1 MDKNNWIDDVLLEC
15 EHVETPRSWLWW
27 SLCCSISAAMA
38 NNYYL
43 VTLKGAVIYKA
54 NIYVLLL
61 GESGL
66 GKNFP
71 VKLSRRLVDR
81 ADVTRVIAGRSSI
94 QAIIKELS
102 LAKSREHKG
111 PISDSRGFVVN
122 GELSTAIIKD
132 PDSLTILTDLY
143 DGNDNW
149 VNLLKGSGAEK
160 LKDPY
165 ITALFGSSHSHFY
178 ESVPQVNIEGGYV
191 GRNLIIEEQ
200 KRYKD
205 TDLLDEDD
213 GEVDENSFPFA
224 KFIPHIEKIAAEG
237 GRLIPNADAKALFNS
252 FRKSWRSKQ
261 LEDKTGF
268 VNRVPDHI
276 LKAAMILCCADYENT
291 RVITEAHIETAIERV
306 VPLAY
311 TTKKA
316 SEGKGVDPLA
326 FQTKMVLDFLLQAP
340 ENTLRKKQ
348 LLTKGYGNYDSIS
361 LDRIMDNLI
370 EMKWVSR
377 ERYNAGPNTD
387 WIYTLAGEPL
397 EAYKKHMEGRKRK

>member
-1 MDKNNWIDDVLLEC
+1 LDKNNWIDNIIEEC

-38 NNYYL
+38 NSYFL

-54 NIYVLLL
+54 NIYVILL
-61 GESGL
+61 GQSGL

-71 VKLSRRLVDR
+71 VKLSRQLVSK

-102 LAKSREHKG
+102 LAKSREKKG

-132 PDSLTILTDLY
+132 PDALTILTDLY

-149 VNLLKGSGAEK
+149 VNLLKGDGPEK

-191 GRNLIIEEQ
+191 GRNIIVEEQ

-205 TDLLDEDD
+205 TDLLDEEESD
-213 GEVDENSFPFA
+213 VDTSSFPFT
-224 KFIPHIEKIAAEG
+224 KFISHLESIGSGG
-237 GRLIPNADAKALFNS
+237 GRIIPSHDAKVLFNDWR
-252 FRKSWRSKQ
+252 RKWRERPN
-261 LEDKTGF
+261 EDKTGF

-276 LKAAMILCCADYENT
+276 LKVAMILCCADYDSNLI
-291 RVITEAHIETAIERV
+291 ITEEHIEEAIERV

-311 TTKKA
+311 TTKRA
-316 SEGKGVDPLA
+316 SEGKGTDPLA
-326 FQTKMVLDFLLQAP
+326 MQTKMVLDFLLHASG
-340 ENTLRKKQ
+340 NTLRRKQ
-348 LLTKGYGNYDSIS
+348 LLTKGYGNYDSLT
-361 LDRIMDNLI
+361 LDKIINELHEI
-370 EMKWVSR
+370 GWVKK
-377 ERYNAGPNTD
+377 ERVGGGKSWDMEYS
-387 WIYTLAGEPL
+387 LAGEPL
-397 EAYKKHMEGRKRK
+397 EQYRKFMETRGKK

>member
-1 MDKNNWIDDVLLEC
+1 MEKNNWIDDVLLET

-38 NNYYL
+38 NEYYL

-54 NIYVLLL
+54 NIYVILL

-71 VKLSRRLVDR
+71 VKLARRLVER
-81 ADVTRVIAGRSSI
+81 AEVTRVIAGRSSI
-94 QAIIKELS
+94 QAIIQELS
-102 LAKSREHKG
+102 QAKSREKRG
-111 PISDSRGFVVN
+111 PITDSRGFVVN
-122 GELSTAIIKD
+122 GELSTAVIKD

-149 VNLLKGSGAEK
+149 VNNLKMGREK

-165 ITALFGSSHSHFY
+165 ITALFGSSPSHFH
-178 ESVPQVNIEGGYV
+178 ESVPQVNIEGGYI
-191 GRNLIIEEQ
+191 GRNLLIEEQ

-205 TDLLDEDD
+205 TDLFDEDD
-213 GEVDENSFPFA
+213 GDFDENTFPFA
-224 KFIPHIEKIAAEG
+224 KFIPHIEKIASEG
-237 GRLIPNADAKALFNS
+237 GRIIPSPDAKKLFNS
-252 FRKSWRSKQ
+252 FRKDWRSKQ

-276 LKAAMILCCADYENT
+276 LKTAMILSCAEYENNKI
-291 RVITEAHIETAIERV
+291 ITETHIERAIEKV

-311 TTKKA
+311 TSKKT
-316 SEGKGVDPLA
+316 SEGKGTDPLA

-348 LLTKGYGNYDSIS
+348 LLTKGYGNYDSIT

-370 EMKWVSR
+370 EMKWVLR
-377 ERYNAGPNTD
+377 ERFVAGGNSD
-387 WIYTLAGEPL
+387 WEYTLHGEPL
-397 EAYKKHMEGRKRK
+397 EAYRKHMEARKKK